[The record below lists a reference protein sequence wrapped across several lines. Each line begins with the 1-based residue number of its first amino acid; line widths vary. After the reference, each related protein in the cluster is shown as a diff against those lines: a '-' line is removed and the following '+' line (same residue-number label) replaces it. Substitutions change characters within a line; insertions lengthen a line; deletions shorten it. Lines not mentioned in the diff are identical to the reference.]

1 MTTANCTDQNQFPER
16 WQHGR
21 QHLSVLWPG
30 GLATA
35 TPATFA
41 THRHDAQPSN
51 RSKSSNCSG
60 SSSGEHVFARTY
72 RSGSVEQGVCH
83 V

>member
-16 WQHGR
+16 WQDGWP
-21 QHLSVLWPG
+21 HLSTLWSG
-30 GLATA
+30 CLATA

-41 THRHDAQPSN
+41 THRHHTQPTN
-51 RSKSSNCSG
+51 CSKSSNCSG
-60 SSSGEHVFARTY
+60 SSGGEHVFARTY
-72 RSGSVEQGVCH
+72 PSWSVEQEVCH